1 LAVSTGR
8 LLLERV
14 ATGDRYDYGYAAMH
28 FGGIDFYCLLR
39 PFPGMPRFQEAERRI
54 WEAARAVNLPALL
67 KVAQEELGPDELGL
81 DHVLPDGRQRISSM
95 VLADIVH
102 QLSDTYARFY
112 QANQGLIDSLRRGGF
127 ELPRELATAA
137 ELTLGR
143 QFAREIAAQGRSR
156 DPAAYRR
163 ALKIA
168 EDAAR
173 QGFTIDRAAR
183 DAAGALFT
191 SLIDEVVREAIPR
204 PTAEQTAT
212 VTALLALR
220 AGLGVDV
227 DLDRAQETLY
237 DAVERGA
244 ARAHA
249 LPELAELG
257 RALGLG
263 PRLFEQAAAAPPE
276 VAVAI
281 EAAGYELDRS
291 SPAPAET

>member
-1 LAVSTGR
+1 
-8 LLLERV
+8 
-14 ATGDRYDYGYAAMH
+14 
-28 FGGIDFYCLLR
+28 
-39 PFPGMPRFQEAERRI
+39 
-54 WEAARAVNLPALL
+54 
-67 KVAQEELGPDELGL
+67 
-81 DHVLPDGRQRISSM
+81 
-95 VLADIVH
+95 
-102 QLSDTYARFY
+102 
-112 QANQGLIDSLRRGGF
+112 
-127 ELPRELATAA
+127 
-137 ELTLGR
+137 LTLGK

-163 ALKIA
+163 AVQIA

-191 SLIDEVVREAIPR
+191 ALIDELVREAIPR
-204 PTAEQTAT
+204 PTAEQRAT

-237 DAVERGA
+237 DAVERRV

-263 PRLFEQAAAAPPE
+263 PRLFEEAAAAPLE
-276 VAVAI
+276 VPVAI
-281 EAAGYELDRS
+281 EPAGYEIDHAS
-291 SPAPAET
+291 PAHASPAPAET